1 MAGMRTI
8 FALFMP
14 VLAAFVL
21 ASLAIVELGASGF
34 ELSQLAPSG
43 FELLQRQNDQTHR
56 ALQDQLRQRE
66 NQIRDRRM
74 DEIRRKSD
82 ETRRLQSVP
91 PGTTPPY
98 VPVPSNPGAGPR

>member
-1 MAGMRTI
+1 MANMRTI

-14 VLAAFVL
+14 VLAAFAL
-21 ASLAIVELGASGF
+21 ATVAVAELGAPAL

-43 FELLQRQNDQTHR
+43 FELLQRQNNRTHR
-56 ALQDQLRQRE
+56 DLQDQLRQRE

-82 ETRRLQSVP
+82 ENRRIQSMPSNRPQPYAPVP
-91 PGTTPPY
+91 PA
-98 VPVPSNPGAGPR
+98 PVPGAH